1 MMSPTAA
8 SAISSVRL
16 FHITRKRLISFSVF
30 SEHFDLATIFWA
42 FRLLLLITSSKK
54 RIAFRSE
61 WASTRLNNQM
71 THDTIA
77 ATKACVNLET
87 NISTKSKSYFVFI
100 SEFWIKW
107 VFARFLGKS
116 KEAEIKRINKELANI
131 RSKFKGDKTLDGYQK
146 KKYVCKLLFIFL
158 LGHDIDFG
166 HMEAVNLLSSNKY
179 SEKQI
184 VSADSFSYPTCFQF
198 RF

>member
-1 MMSPTAA
+1 
-8 SAISSVRL
+8 L
-16 FHITRKRLISFSVF
+16 K
-30 SEHFDLATIFWA
+30 
-42 FRLLLLITSSKK
+42 
-54 RIAFRSE
+54 
-61 WASTRLNNQM
+61 
-71 THDTIA
+71 
-77 ATKACVNLET
+77 
-87 NISTKSKSYFVFI
+87 YVFI
-100 SEFWIKW
+100 IF
-107 VFARFLGKS
+107 FFLGKS

-184 VSADSFSYPTCFQF
+184 VSFSSIYLLFQLIYMLYF
-198 RF
+198 KFMIFYILLY

>member
-1 MMSPTAA
+1 M
-8 SAISSVRL
+8 
-16 FHITRKRLISFSVF
+16 F
-30 SEHFDLATIFWA
+30 
-42 FRLLLLITSSKK
+42 
-54 RIAFRSE
+54 
-61 WASTRLNNQM
+61 LN
-71 THDTIA
+71 
-77 ATKACVNLET
+77 VLP
-87 NISTKSKSYFVFI
+87 
-100 SEFWIKW
+100 
-107 VFARFLGKS
+107 LGKS

-184 VSADSFSYPTCFQF
+184 VSQSDKHSFHKSFALNF
-198 RF
+198 KSL